1 MASEKMTLD
10 IAAARQDMLAA
21 GDELIAEHLEVGA
34 VALECTNMVP
44 FATRAAASCKCRSAT
59 STASSPGS
67 MPG

>member
-1 MASEKMTLD
+1 MTLD

-44 FATRAAASCKCRSAT
+44 FARAAASCKCRSAT
-59 STASSPGS
+59 STAPSPGS